1 MNLGHTRITTQGQTS
16 VPSQVR
22 RKYGLGPGAEL
33 SWEEI
38 NGMLVL
44 KPVRYTLSD
53 FAALLPSPPAQ
64 PVSLGEMDAAIADAV
79 REGTDGRY

>member
-1 MNLGHTRITTQGQTS
+1 MNLGHTRITAQGQTS

-38 NGMLVL
+38 DGMLVL
-44 KPVRYTLSD
+44 KPVRHSLAD
-53 FAALLPSPPAQ
+53 FAALLPAPPVQ
-64 PVSLGEMDAAIADAV
+64 PVSLEEMEAAIADAV
-79 REGTDGRY
+79 REGADGRH

>member
-22 RKYGLGPGAEL
+22 RRYGLGPGAEL

-44 KPVRYTLSD
+44 KPMRYTLGD
-53 FAALLPSPPAQ
+53 FATLLPPPPTQ
-64 PVSLGEMDAAIADAV
+64 PVSLEEMDAAIGDAMS
-79 REGTDGRY
+79 EKSHGRS